1 MWIGLLLTIILT
13 IAFLSYR
20 RNRDIPFQS
29 SESNDRNYNGDGGTY
44 MSNSFIDSGSTGDH
58 HEQDHFDS
66 NDADD
71 GDNDGDAGSDGDG
84 GSDGGSDGGGDGGG
98 D

>member
-29 SESNDRNYNGDGGTY
+29 NESTDRNYSGDGGTV
-44 MSNSFIDSGSTGDH
+44 MSNSFTDSGNSGDH
-58 HEQDHFDS
+58 HEQDHDDD
-66 NDADD
+66 NTDTDD
-71 GDNDGDAGSDGDG
+71 GDNDGDAGSDG
-84 GSDGGSDGGGDGGG
+84 GGD
-98 D
+98 

>member
-1 MWIGLLLTIILT
+1 MWIGLLFTIILT

-29 SESNDRNYNGDGGTY
+29 SESTDRNYSGDGGTY
-44 MSNSFIDSGSTGDH
+44 MSNSFTNSSSSGDH
-58 HEQDHFDS
+58 HEQDHDDD
-66 NDADD
+66 NADD
-71 GDNDGDAGSDGDG
+71 GDSGGD
-84 GSDGGSDGGGDGGG
+84 GDGGG

>member
-29 SESNDRNYNGDGGTY
+29 SESTDRNYSGDGGTY
-44 MSNSFIDSGSTGDH
+44 MSNSFSDSSSSGDH
-58 HEQDHFDS
+58 HEQDHDD
-66 NDADD
+66 NNADD
-71 GDNDGDAGSDGDG
+71 GDNDGDAGSDGD
-84 GSDGGSDGGGDGGG
+84 SGGDGGG
-98 D
+98 GD